1 VEGRL
6 SSQERRA
13 KRATLAR
20 VSDEHH
26 GTGTGIALGMSVGIA
41 IGAATDNVGAWL
53 AIGLAL
59 GAAFEGRGPRSG
71 GSDR

>member
-1 VEGRL
+1 M
-6 SSQERRA
+6 
-13 KRATLAR
+13 
-20 VSDEHH
+20 SDEHH
-26 GTGTGIALGMSVGIA
+26 GAGTGAALGMVFGIV

-71 GSDR
+71 GSDE

>member
-1 VEGRL
+1 M
-6 SSQERRA
+6 
-13 KRATLAR
+13 
-20 VSDEHH
+20 SDEHH
-26 GTGTGIALGMSVGIA
+26 GTGTRIALGMSVGIA